1 MTVVPGTFNDVLSPA
16 ELEALVTYLVDS
28 TKK

>member
-1 MTVVPGTFNDVLSPA
+1 MTVVPGTFNDALSPA
-16 ELEALVTYLVDS
+16 EPGTVVTYLVDS